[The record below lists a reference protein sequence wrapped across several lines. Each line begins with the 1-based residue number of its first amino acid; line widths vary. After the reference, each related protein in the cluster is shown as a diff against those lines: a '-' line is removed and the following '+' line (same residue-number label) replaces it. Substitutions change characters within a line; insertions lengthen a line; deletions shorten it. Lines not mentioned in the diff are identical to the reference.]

1 MIKAIIFDL
10 DNTLV
15 DFMKMKRDSIDAA
28 IEAMIDAGLDMPR
41 GEIKSKI
48 YNIYE
53 AEGIEYQKIFD
64 QFLTREMGGIDP
76 KIHAAGIVAYRKAR
90 DAALVPYPHVDY
102 TLIELAK
109 RGIKMAVISDAP
121 KLQAWLRLCQLKLH
135 HLFDCVVTFEDTGEL
150 KPNPAPFLKA
160 LQSLEVEPS
169 EALMVGDWPERDV
182 VGAKRLGIRTV
193 FARYGDTFDTTSS
206 GADYEIDDIAK
217 LLSLV
222 DEENNR

>member
-28 IEAMIDAGLDMPR
+28 VEAMIDAGLDMPR
-41 GEIKSKI
+41 EEIKTKI
-48 YNIYE
+48 YDIYE

-64 QFLTREMGGIDP
+64 QFLTSELGGIDP

-90 DAALVPYPHVDY
+90 DAALVTYSHVDY

-109 RGIKMAVISDAP
+109 RGIRLAVISDAP

-150 KPNPAPFLKA
+150 KPNPAPFLRT
-160 LQSLEVEPS
+160 LQSLGVEPS
-169 EALMVGDWPERDV
+169 EVLMVGDWPERDV

-193 FARYGDTFDTTSS
+193 FARYGDTFGIISS
-206 GADYEIDDIAK
+206 GADYEIDDIAN
-217 LLSLV
+217 LLKLV
-222 DEENNR
+222 DEENGR